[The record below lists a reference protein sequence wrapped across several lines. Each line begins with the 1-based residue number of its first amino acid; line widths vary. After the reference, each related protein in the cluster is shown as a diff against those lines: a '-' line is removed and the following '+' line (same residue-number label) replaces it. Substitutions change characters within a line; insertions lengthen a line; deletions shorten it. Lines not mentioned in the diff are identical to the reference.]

1 MRQISHSNESSG
13 TFLSLSLSSICEWNP
28 SGKQMSFASDGS
40 PIWQA
45 WYWNLSAILWR
56 SLSLRVDRGWWAKVH
71 RTQYS
76 QMASGWHRTHR
87 FTKTHQLFSVLN
99 CLKENTIPTMN
110 QNKCLIKWL
119 NQTNHTIKSP
129 NPLLIQKLIKMY
141 ILFKIY
147 IQNRKESP
155 FQFFCLEW
163 VTKINGLD
171 S

>member
-1 MRQISHSNESSG
+1 
-13 TFLSLSLSSICEWNP
+13 
-28 SGKQMSFASDGS
+28 MSFASDGS

-45 WYWNLSAILWR
+45 WYWNLSAILRR
-56 SLSLRVDRGWWAKVH
+56 SLSLRVDRGWWTKVH
-71 RTQYS
+71 RTQCS
-76 QMASGWHRTHR
+76 QMTSGWHRTHR

-99 CLKENTIPTMN
+99 CFKLFKTTQFPQWIKNN
-110 QNKCLIKWL
+110 CLIKWL

-155 FQFFCLEW
+155 FQFFLSGASDKNQW
-163 VTKINGLD
+163 SGFLVGTNK
-171 S
+171 